1 MYNNQDKTGGIIVNN
16 PRSEDKLA
24 WIVAFIGIIIFI
36 VLSYATMVMWD
47 LANPV
52 PKTPD
57 STIIPEK
64 PEILQ
69 TETNTVPSGDPHHNV
84 TEMYLAGHRED
95 LRMFPQNISDP
106 YEANYVPLETARM
119 HATVELARMMFTEGF
134 GRGVVD
140 FNGSV
145 MDPDPVIVFDE
156 ITGKRTTYEFFT
168 VTPHKQGAYV
178 IIVAS
183 KYLGFSAPQAGL
195 GSVESNAILL
205 QKAQGYYTA
214 NYSGFTIS
222 SVKFVS
228 GCWGKIVQMHL
239 SDPKRPGEI
248 IVNMDYW
255 GIVKERRCGAS
266 TEDISKKDVPK
277 RIAAWEESD
286 AMFRGIMAKAQSENI
301 NLSEPFSQDTV
312 EKVKP
317 IFESGRSL

>member
-36 VLSYATMVMWD
+36 ILAYATMVMWD

-57 STIIPEK
+57 STIIPQK

-69 TETNTVPSGDPHHNV
+69 TETNTLPSGNPQHNV

-119 HATVELARMMFTEGF
+119 HATVELARMMYTEGF

-214 NYSGFTIS
+214 NYSGFNIS

-255 GIVKERRCGAS
+255 GIVNERRCGAS

>member
-1 MYNNQDKTGGIIVNN
+1 MSN
-16 PRSEDKLA
+16 PKSEDKLT
-24 WIVAFIGIIIFI
+24 WIVAIIGIIIFI
-36 VLSYATMVMWD
+36 ILAYTTMVMWD

-57 STIIPEK
+57 SPVTPEK

-69 TETNTVPSGDPHHNV
+69 TETNTLPAGNPHHNV
-84 TEMYLAGHRED
+84 TETYLAGYKED

-119 HATVELARMMFTEGF
+119 HATVELARMMYAEGF
-134 GRGVVD
+134 GKGVVN

-145 MDPDPVIVFDE
+145 LDPDPVIVFDE

-168 VTPHKQGAYV
+168 ATPDKQGAYV

-183 KYLGFSAPQAGL
+183 KYLGFSAPQVGL
-195 GSVESNAILL
+195 GSVESNTILL
-205 QKAQGYYTA
+205 QKAQEYYTM
-214 NYSGFTIS
+214 NYSGFDIS

-248 IVNMDYW
+248 IVNMNYW
-255 GIVKERRCGAS
+255 GIVNERRCGAS
-266 TEDISKKDVPK
+266 TEDIAKKDVPK

-286 AMFRGIMAKAQSENI
+286 AMYRDIMARAQSESI
-301 NLSEPFSQDTV
+301 NLYEPFSQNNV
-312 EKVKP
+312 EKAKP

>member
-1 MYNNQDKTGGIIVNN
+1 MNN
-16 PRSEDKLA
+16 PRSEDKLT
-24 WIVAFIGIIIFI
+24 WIVAIIGIIIFI
-36 VLSYATMVMWD
+36 ILSYATMVMWD

-52 PKTPD
+52 PKTPH
-57 STIIPEK
+57 STITPEK

-69 TETNTVPSGDPHHNV
+69 TETNTLAAGNPHHNV
-84 TEMYLAGHRED
+84 TEMYLAGYRED

-106 YEANYVPLETARM
+106 YEANYVPIETARL
-119 HATVELARMMFTEGF
+119 HATVELARMMYTEGF

-145 MDPDPVIVFDE
+145 LDPDPVIVFDE

-168 VTPHKQGAYV
+168 ATPGKQGAYV

-183 KYLGFSAPQAGL
+183 KYQGFSAPQVGL

-214 NYSGFTIS
+214 NYSGFDIS

-248 IVNMDYW
+248 IVNMNNW
-255 GIVKERRCGAS
+255 GIVNERRCGAS
-266 TEDISKKDVPK
+266 TEDIVKKDIPE

-286 AMFRGIMAKAQSENI
+286 AMYRSIMEKAQSENI

-317 IFESGRSL
+317 ISPLQNLKQIANKNAS